1 MERKEQ
7 WTIESNY
14 VGSEK
19 EKKDLN
25 KILKKEYIRVRE
37 KERAREGEKGRERK
51 KARHLEMGKSIE
63 EGTELFYRN

>member
-1 MERKEQ
+1 MERKDQ

-19 EKKDLN
+19 EKEDLN

-37 KERAREGEKGRERK
+37 KERESERGREREREK
-51 KARHLEMGKSIE
+51 ESAPPRDG
-63 EGTELFYRN
+63 